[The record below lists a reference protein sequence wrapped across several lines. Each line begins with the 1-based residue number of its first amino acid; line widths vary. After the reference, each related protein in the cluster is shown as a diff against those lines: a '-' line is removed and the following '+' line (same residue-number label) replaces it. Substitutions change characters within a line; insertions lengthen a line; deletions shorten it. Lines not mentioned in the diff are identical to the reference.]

1 MWNFS
6 ELFYRNQGQEN
17 SGSTWPRRR
26 RPGRGPLAAA
36 GRPEAGRSFQVEARF
51 DLRSTQLG
59 NQVSPAV
66 SAITRESAS
75 FHTMA
80 LATRVGPGG
89 EDGVGDGLGERVK
102 PARIRAETQRE
113 RL

>member
-1 MWNFS
+1 VAS
-6 ELFYRNQGQEN
+6 QAQDTARDAVGQA
-17 SGSTWPRRR
+17 
-26 RPGRGPLAAA
+26 RG
-36 GRPEAGRSFQVEARF
+36 QVRGQV

-59 NQVSPAV
+59 NQVSAAV

-75 FHTMA
+75 FHTIS
-80 LATRVGPGG
+80 LATRVGAGG
-89 EDGVGDGLGERVK
+89 EDGVGDGLGERVQ